1 MSEIVEI
8 SIEIPVSLFEWLNAR
23 ARQAGLP
30 SAADYAKMLL
40 VETASVVQKVSEDA
54 EQGTTTDEE
63 LIEERLRAL
72 GYIE

>member
-8 SIEIPVSLFEWLNAR
+8 SIEIPVSLFEWLNGR

-30 SAADYAKMLL
+30 SAADYARMLL
-40 VETASVVQKVSEDA
+40 VETASVVQKVSEGA
-54 EQGTTTDEE
+54 EQGAATEEE